1 MPDNITLSPSGD
13 LFLAEDGSGEQFIR
27 VLTRDGELF
36 DVARNAKSRGELA
49 VCVRPDGKTLFF
61 NLQQDGLTVAVRGP
75 FDQWGRSERT

>member
-13 LFLAEDGSGEQFIR
+13 LFLAEDGSGEQFVR
-27 VLTRDGELF
+27 VLTRDGRLF

-49 VCVRPDGKTLFF
+49 GVCFAPDGKTLFF

-75 FDQWGRSERT
+75 FERWGRS